1 MSWKILQI
9 LVSDANYLH
18 LLLFLVLHVFLPNAT
33 RVPFVAGD
41 FLHQKVDLKNL
52 NSKPKYRV
60 LSQTLA
66 EAIKGTPYVLAWTA
80 LGSV

>member
-1 MSWKILQI
+1 M
-9 LVSDANYLH
+9 
-18 LLLFLVLHVFLPNAT
+18 
-33 RVPFVAGD
+33 PFTSAGD
-41 FLHQKVDLKNL
+41 FLHQKIDLKNL

-66 EAIKGTPYVLAWTA
+66 EAIKGTPYVLAWTT